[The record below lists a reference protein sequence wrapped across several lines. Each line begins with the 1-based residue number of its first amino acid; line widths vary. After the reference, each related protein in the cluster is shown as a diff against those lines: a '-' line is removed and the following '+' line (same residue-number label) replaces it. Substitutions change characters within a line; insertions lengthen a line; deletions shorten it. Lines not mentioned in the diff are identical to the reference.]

1 MHYRKSMQV
10 WGEKHFSNSCSQK
23 EENLMSHTSIL
34 NSPFQQQQT
43 VWEVITLHSPLY
55 VGYYSQ

>member
-1 MHYRKSMQV
+1 MQV